1 MYLDEEI
8 LPSLVDAAREI
19 NVTHILILKQY
30 QLRLRQPRLNHVCR
44 MILEQFKINTQQ
56 VVTIS
61 ICQFRTYQL

>member
-30 QLRLRQPRLNHVCR
+30 QLRLRQPRLNHVSK

-61 ICQFRTYQL
+61 ICHFRTYQL